1 MVRCSRSMVFATV
14 LIALCVSAAIAQ
26 SFPTKPIRIIVPA
39 VPGSGPDVRMRHA
52 APKLAEALR
61 QPVVVDN
68 RPGANGAIGAQEAAR
83 SSPDGYTLFMGNINN
98 ALNDLLNPNPC
109 CRLTQEFVPITR
121 FAAAPLILLVHP
133 SVPVASLKEF
143 IDLAKAK
150 PKTLT
155 WASGGTGS
163 LGQLLG
169 EMIKAASR
177 IDATE
182 IPYKSTGADL
192 TDLLAGHV
200 MAGFNYAGVV
210 GAHIKTGKLRALAVA
225 NARRLTVLPDVPTM
239 AEAGLPGIEAT
250 GWNGIFAPARTP
262 LPVVRVVHQEV
273 ARTLNSPEIKD
284 QIVSVGGEIGGD
296 TPEEFAVFVHAEMA
310 KWGKVIKDAGIRLE

>member
-1 MVRCSRSMVFATV
+1 MMLSRSMMLAAV
-14 LIALCVSAAIAQ
+14 LIAPCVSVAIAQ

-52 APKLAEALR
+52 APKLAEALG
-61 QPVVVDN
+61 QPVIVDN
-68 RPGANGAIGAQEAAR
+68 RPGANGVIGAQEAAR
-83 SSPDGYTLFMGNINN
+83 SAPDGYTLFMGNINN

-121 FAAAPLILLVHP
+121 FTAAPLILIVHP
-133 SVPVASLKEF
+133 AVPATSLREL

-150 PKTLT
+150 PKNVTL
-155 WASGGTGS
+155 ASGGAGS

-210 GAHIKTGKLRALAVA
+210 GTHIKTGKLRALAVA
-225 NARRLTVLPDVPTM
+225 NSRRLTVLPDVPTM

-250 GWNGIFAPARTP
+250 AWNGIFAPARTP
-262 LPVVRVVHQEV
+262 PPVIRAVHQAV

-284 QIVSVGGEIGGD
+284 QIVGVGGEIGGEM
-296 TPEEFAVFVHAEMA
+296 PEEFAAFVSAEMA
-310 KWGKVIKDAGIRLE
+310 KWGRVIKDAGIRLE